1 MITRKAEKAL
11 RDLAGQFKAVAI
23 IGPRQSGKTTLSR
36 FVFPDKPYV
45 SLENPD
51 TRRFAYEDPR
61 GFLAQFPDGAVLD
74 EVQRQPELFSYLQ
87 QILDESRSPGKFI
100 ITGSNNFLLQANI
113 SQSLAGRI
121 AYLVLLPFSI
131 SELSLPDDQ
140 KLGELLFNGFY
151 PPVFDQPVQPVVW
164 YVNYLRTY
172 VERDVRQLKNI
183 TDLNTFERFLKLCAG
198 RTGQLLNMSALAIE
212 TGVDNK
218 TIASW
223 IGVLENSFI
232 VYRLQ
237 PHHRNFNKRVVKMAK
252 LYFYDT
258 GLACSL
264 LGIQNASQ
272 LQYHPLS
279 GSLFE
284 NFVIGELVKSRF
296 NRALGNNLYFWRD
309 NVGHEI
315 DVIIDHG
322 TSLYPVEI
330 KSGQTVTQEYFRNL
344 MFWQSMTGDTPATVV
359 YAGATRQQRSNG
371 VEVIPWKEL
380 ESVTKERDTREE

>member
-1 MITRKAEKAL
+1 MIKRKAEKAL
-11 RDLAGQFKAVAI
+11 LDLAGQFKAVAI

-36 FVFPDKPYV
+36 FVFPDKPYA

-51 TRRFAYEDPR
+51 TRRYAFEDPR
-61 GFLAQFPDGAVLD
+61 GFLAQFPNGAVLD

-87 QILDESRSPGKFI
+87 QILDESRLPGKFI
-100 ITGSNNFLLQANI
+100 LTGSNNFLLQANI

-131 SELSLPDDQ
+131 GELSLPGDQ
-140 KLGELLFNGFY
+140 NLYDLMFNGFY
-151 PPVFDQPVQPVVW
+151 PPVFDQPVQPAAW
-164 YVNYLRTY
+164 YANYLRTY

-183 TDLNTFERFLKLCAG
+183 ADLNTFERFLKLCAG

-223 IGVLENSFI
+223 ISVLENSFI
-232 VYRLQ
+232 LYRLQ

-284 NFVIGELVKSRF
+284 NFIVGELTKSRC
-296 NRALGNNLYFWRD
+296 NHAMGNNLYFWRD

-315 DVIIDHG
+315 DVIIDKG
-322 TSLYPVEI
+322 TRLYPLEI
-330 KSGQTVTQEYFRNL
+330 KSGQTVTPEYFRNL
-344 MFWQSMTGDTPATVV
+344 VFWQSITGDTPATVV
-359 YAGATRQQRSNG
+359 YAGTNRQQRSNG
-371 VEVIPWKEL
+371 VEVIPWREL
-380 ESVTKERDTREE
+380 DSIDP